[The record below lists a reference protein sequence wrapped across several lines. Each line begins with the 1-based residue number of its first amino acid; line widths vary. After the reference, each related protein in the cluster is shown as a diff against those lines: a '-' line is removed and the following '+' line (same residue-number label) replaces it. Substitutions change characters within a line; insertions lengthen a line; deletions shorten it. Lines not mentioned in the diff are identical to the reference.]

1 MIKEGKMY
9 NFDIGFSL
17 KSGHII
23 FKPGLL
29 IQLPDIDES
38 EDICANRLQL
48 QDLKLPDNI
57 IKLAVEAFDANAY
70 QVVIKKS
77 KEFKKQEFFLVNFD
91 EDNKYSIDIQ
101 IIIDAL

>member
-1 MIKEGKMY
+1 MY

-57 IKLAVEAFDANAY
+57 L
-70 QVVIKKS
+70 S
-77 KEFKKQEFFLVNFD
+77 
-91 EDNKYSIDIQ
+91 
-101 IIIDAL
+101 